1 MRPSCILLLGILTLG
16 ISQKANAICGLDD
29 AATEMVRLVKNPEV
43 RADLNQKLAG
53 VGCTVCHLAR
63 FGGPRNAFGTAVNTL
78 LSLKDREDSFR
89 QRDAGRRMASILV
102 DPSLPGSPTFGDLF
116 QNGRLPVQPLTSDPD
131 PLPHAPPAESENLTV
146 EDAMRLVRETHAKSP
161 WEILQLSKCHEL
173 SPPAAAALADFSGEM
188 LILGL
193 KNLTPDVASALA
205 NAKAATVWLPSLT
218 SLSPEVAASLAK
230 MPAHLVLTGLTA
242 LDSIPLAEKLASS
255 PGALSFPYLKNL
267 SPEIATVLAR
277 SRKSLT
283 LAGLT
288 SVPSDVLDK
297 LARSPG
303 TLYLPNL
310 LSIEGTAIAAKLA
323 SGSVVLPKLEKL
335 SAEHAALFPSAK
347 GVASFFGG
355 IVLPLSA
362 ITPEVAAAFAPDP
375 NAPTA
380 PFFNLTLVGTGPV
393 SDEAFKALL
402 RSRAGLILPN
412 IESLSPTQK
421 RILSDA
427 ATEQKSQ
434 PSLPAI
440 ASLSLPSAK
449 VLDSLILAE
458 RSVATGN
465 NGTLFSQGNRGIVSI
480 SDEVAAALGALPDTV
495 QKLSNGSETILPN
508 GNLSFPSLTSLPPV
522 TLQLLL
528 RKRWLDISL
537 PSLDNI
543 SPETI
548 RSLARNTFRLTLGI
562 TSLPEASADAFAETP
577 TDQSMGGGFIVLPKL
592 RNLSPK
598 AARILVN
605 SLNRGIENLGYTRI
619 SKSPKLY
626 LGGDFGSS
634 GAGFTALDPDVAS
647 ELARYQGYLSI
658 SGLEELPD
666 ASAAAL
672 SSFAGTYLSLSG
684 PAVEKLSQPA
694 AAYLSR
700 IPGTLQLPLKDLD
713 SGPLA
718 EKFAQQTNWTLF
730 ALETISTDA
739 AIALTKYKYFFSLRK
754 LRILDSP
761 DLARRYVSD
770 KSSGGITLPM
780 LESITP
786 ETAAIIAN
794 SNKPLFLGLTLLD
807 STEVAA
813 ALAKSQQ
820 SVELPRL
827 RAATPE
833 VIRIL
838 TTSGRFKL
846 SADPPFPLPTQSN

>member
-1 MRPSCILLLGILTLG
+1 MRPSCILLLGTLTIG
-16 ISQKANAICGLDD
+16 ISPKANAICGLDD
-29 AATEMVRLVKNPEV
+29 AATEMVRLVNNPDV

-53 VGCTVCHLAR
+53 VGCTACHLAP

-89 QRDAGRRMASILV
+89 QRDAGRRIASIPL
-102 DPSLPGSPTFGDLF
+102 DPSLPGSPTLGDLF
-116 QNGRLPVQPLTSDPD
+116 QNGRLPVQPFTSDPD
-131 PLPHAPPAESENLTV
+131 PLPHAPPAESQNLTV
-146 EDAMRLVRETHAKSP
+146 EDAIRLVRETHAKSP
-161 WEILQLSKCHEL
+161 WEILQLSRTHEL
-173 SPPAAAALADFSGEM
+173 SPPAAAALAEFRGEM

-193 KNLTPDVASALA
+193 KNLTADVASALST
-205 NAKAATVWLPSLT
+205 AKAATVWLHSVT

-230 MPAHLVLTGLTA
+230 MPPKLVLTGLTE
-242 LDSIPLAEKLASS
+242 LDSIPLAEKLVSS
-255 PGALSFPYLKNL
+255 PRALSFPYLKSI
-267 SPEIATVLAR
+267 SPEIAAVLAG
-277 SRKSLT
+277 STKSLT

-288 SVPSDVLDK
+288 SVPSDVQEK
-297 LARSPG
+297 LALTVG

-310 LSIEGTAIAAKLA
+310 ASIESTPIAAKLT
-323 SGSVVLPKLEKL
+323 SGSVVLPKLERL
-335 SAEHAALFPSAK
+335 SAEHAALLPGAK

-355 IVLPLSA
+355 IILPLA
-362 ITPEVAAAFAPDP
+362 VITPEVAAAFAPDP

-402 RSRAGLILPN
+402 KSRANLILPN
-412 IESLSPTQK
+412 LETLSPTQK
-421 RILSDA
+421 QILSDA
-427 ATEQKSQ
+427 STEQKSQ
-434 PSLPAI
+434 PALPAL
-440 ASLSLPSAK
+440 ASLSLPGAK
-449 VLDSLILAE
+449 ALDSLILAE
-458 RSVATGN
+458 KSVASGS
-465 NGTLFSQGNRGIVSI
+465 NGTLFAPVNRSVLSI

-495 QKLSNGSETILPN
+495 RKLSDGSETILPN
-508 GNLSFPSLTSLPPV
+508 GYLSFPSLTSLPPE
-522 TLQLLL
+522 TLRLLL

-548 RSLARNTFRLTLGI
+548 RCLARNTFRLTLGI
-562 TSLPEASADAFAETP
+562 TSLPESSADAFAQTP
-577 TDQSMGGGFIVLPKL
+577 TDQSMGGGFIVLPRL
-592 RNLSPK
+592 RNLSPQ
-598 AARILVN
+598 AARILVD
-605 SLNRGIENLGYTRI
+605 SLNRGVDDLGHTRT

-626 LGGDFGSS
+626 LGGDLGSS
-634 GAGFTALDPDVAS
+634 GSGFQTLDPEVAT
-647 ELARYQGYLSI
+647 ELARYHGFLSI
-658 SGLEELPD
+658 NGLDDLPD

-672 SSFAGTYLSLSG
+672 SSFAGTALSLSG

-718 EKFAQQTNWTLF
+718 EKFAQQNTWTLF

-739 AIALTKYKYFFSLRK
+739 AIALSRYKYFFGLRK

-770 KSSGGITLPM
+770 ESSGGITLPM

-786 ETAAIIAN
+786 ETAAIIAT
-794 SNKPLFLGLTLLD
+794 SNKPLFLGLSVID
-807 STEVAA
+807 STEIAS
-813 ALAKSQQ
+813 ALAKSRQ

-833 VIRIL
+833 VMHIL
-838 TTSGRFKL
+838 TASGKIKL
-846 SADPPFPLPTQSN
+846 SDEPPFLLSSHSN